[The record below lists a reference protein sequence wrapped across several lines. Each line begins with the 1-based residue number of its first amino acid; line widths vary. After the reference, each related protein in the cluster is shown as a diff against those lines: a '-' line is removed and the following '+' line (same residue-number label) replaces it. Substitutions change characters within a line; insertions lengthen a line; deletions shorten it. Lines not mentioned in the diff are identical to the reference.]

1 MRVSDGNP
9 VHEVVMAVNKGDRAP
24 GFKLPQKPG
33 QVIDV
38 GEQIGKGKVVLLFFP
53 LAFSPTCTMEMCAMR
68 DKWKDW
74 EALGVTVYGI
84 SVDSPFVT
92 EKFRTTEQIPF
103 PILSDFNRDVAR
115 TYGVLYED
123 LFGLKG
129 VAKRAAFVIGRDG
142 KVSYAWVS
150 EDPGKEPNYDE
161 VRSAVQAA
169 A

>member
-1 MRVSDGNP
+1 
-9 VHEVVMAVNKGDRAP
+9 MAVNKGDRAP

-33 QVIDV
+33 EVVDV
-38 GEQIGKGKVVLLFFP
+38 GEQLGKEKVVLLFFP
-53 LAFSPTCTMEMCAMR
+53 LAFSPTCTTEMGTMR
-68 DKWKDW
+68 DTWKQW
-74 EALGVTVYGI
+74 EGLDARVYGI

-92 EKFRTTEQIPF
+92 EKFRTMEQIPF
-103 PILSDFNRDVAR
+103 PILSDFNREVAR

-129 VAKRAAFVIGRDG
+129 VAKRSAFVIGRDG
-142 KVSYAWVS
+142 KVAYAWVS
-150 EDPGKEPNYDE
+150 EDPSKEPTYQE